1 MSAIST
7 LSSEHQGAADTAEA
21 RPSYISGDYSL
32 AAHPGAIVACKQPQ
46 LLAVR
51 FAPLM
56 EIVATLEG
64 PVPVA
69 PGDAIITGPSGEQWP
84 VARARFAAK
93 YTPLPPL
100 ASFADGTYQSQP
112 QRVLALQIG
121 SAFSVLLSDGLTT
134 LQGQPGDWLLDYG
147 DRSLGVVSQTLFGQ
161 LYAPQTAP
169 PRRVR
174 PIALHVLVK
183 RVLLA
188 GSGVPKGSMGPSTP
202 APECLHWLIAA
213 CAPSHRS
220 FNASAIRA
228 GDRYRSAYWM
238 IYLLSAFAALLAT
251 LPAALGWD
259 LSSHSLHSYAGWWGM
274 GEVLVI
280 ACVALVYW
288 RGHRRDWQGQWL
300 EARTHAELSW
310 YLPLVAPLVDFG
322 RAHPSDSW
330 YARVFNPGQH
340 VREASEI
347 GALCAQLELPARTAQ
362 QTLWQ
367 DAAAVRSYGL
377 WAIAQLRGQC
387 QYHTRVVKE
396 QHALQH
402 RVHLISTALFTL
414 TAAGAALHLLW
425 HSMWMTMATVFF
437 PALGA
442 ALHGALAQSEAY
454 RLEQSSKRLALH
466 LEQVIAVVEQT
477 LASAAPK
484 ADSVA
489 EAVQG
494 AVAVILD
501 EHQDWHGAVRPHHI
515 PLA

>member
-1 MSAIST
+1 MITPDASAVATEALYLSGVDT
-7 LSSEHQGAADTAEA
+7 LASHT
-21 RPSYISGDYSL
+21 RV
-32 AAHPGAIVACKQPQ
+32 IVACKLPQ

-51 FAPLM
+51 FARLR

-69 PGDAIITGPSGEQWP
+69 PGDAIMTGPSGEQWP

-93 YTPLPPL
+93 YAPVAPLQY
-100 ASFADGTYQSQP
+100 FEDGSYQSLA

-121 SAFSVLLSDGLTT
+121 SAFSVLLADGVTT
-134 LQGQPGDWLLDYG
+134 LQGQPGDWLMDYG
-147 DRSLGVVSQTLFGQ
+147 DRSLGVVSQALFGQ
-161 LYAPQTAP
+161 LYEPLAAPA
-169 PRRVR
+169 RRAR
-174 PIALHVLVK
+174 PTALHGLIK
-183 RVLLA
+183 RLLLA
-188 GSGVPKGSMGPSTP
+188 GSGVPKGSAGPSTP
-202 APECLHWLIAA
+202 APTSLAWLIAA
-213 CAPSHRS
+213 CAPSHSS
-220 FNASAIRA
+220 FNARAIRA

-238 IYLLSAFAALLAT
+238 IYLLSAVAALLAT

-259 LSSHSLHSYAGWWGM
+259 LRTHNMHSYAGWWGV

-280 ACVALVYW
+280 ACVGLVYW
-288 RGHRRDWQGQWL
+288 RGHHQDWQGQWL
-300 EARTHAELSW
+300 VARTHAELSW

-340 VREASEI
+340 LREANDI
-347 GALCAQLELPARTAQ
+347 GALCAQLEQPARTAQ
-362 QTLWQ
+362 LALWSEP
-367 DAAAVRSYGL
+367 AAVRAYGL
-377 WAIAQLRGQC
+377 WAISLLRGQC
-387 QYHTRVVKE
+387 QYHLRAAAE

-402 RVHLISTALFTL
+402 RVHMISTALFIL
-414 TAAGAALHLLW
+414 TATGAALHLLW

-454 RLEQSSKRLALH
+454 RLEQASKRLAVH
-466 LEQVIAVVEQT
+466 LDQVIADVEQT
-477 LASAAPK
+477 LTSESPK
-484 ADSVA
+484 AGNVA

-494 AVAVILD
+494 AVAVILE

>member
-1 MSAIST
+1 MSASPN
-7 LSSEHQGAADTAEA
+7 AAASAAQA
-21 RPSYISGDYSL
+21 RYVSGDYNL
-32 AAHPGAIVACKQPQ
+32 AAHTRAIVACKRPQ

-51 FAPLM
+51 FARLS

-69 PGDAIITGPSGEQWP
+69 PGDAVVTGPAGEQWP

-93 YTPLPPL
+93 YAPAAPL
-100 ASFADGTYQSQP
+100 ACFDDGAYHSLA
-112 QRVLALQIG
+112 QRVLALQVDA
-121 SAFSVLLSDGLTT
+121 AFSVLLADGVGN
-134 LQGQPGDWLLDYG
+134 LQGQPGDWLIDYG
-147 DRSLGVVSQTLFGQ
+147 DRSLGVVSQALFSQ
-161 LYAPQTAP
+161 LYEPLTAP
-169 PRRVR
+169 ARRAR
-174 PIALHVLVK
+174 PTALHVVIK
-183 RVLLA
+183 RLLLA
-188 GSGVPKGSMGPSTP
+188 GSGIPTGSVGPSTP
-202 APECLHWLIAA
+202 APSSLAWLIAA
-213 CAPSHRS
+213 CAPSHRR
-220 FNASAIRA
+220 FNARAIRA

-238 IYLLSAFAALLAT
+238 IYLLSAVAALLAT

-280 ACVALVYW
+280 ACVGLVYW
-288 RGHRRDWQGQWL
+288 RDHHRDWQGQWL

-330 YARVFNPGQH
+330 YARVFDPGQH
-340 VREASEI
+340 VREANDI
-347 GALCAQLELPARTAQ
+347 GALCSQLEQAARTAQ
-362 QTLWQ
+362 LALWPEP
-367 DAAAVRSYGL
+367 AAVRAYGL
-377 WAIAQLRGQC
+377 WAISLLRGQC
-387 QYHTRVVKE
+387 QYHRRVTAE

-402 RVHLISTALFTL
+402 RVHMISTALFMM

-425 HSMWMTMATVFF
+425 HSMWMTMVTVFF
-437 PALGA
+437 PSLGA

-454 RLEQSSKRLALH
+454 RLEQASKRLAAH
-466 LEQVIAVVEQT
+466 LEQAIADVEQT
-477 LASAAPK
+477 LASASPN

-489 EAVQG
+489 EAIQG
-494 AVAVILD
+494 AVAVILE